1 MNYLPIFV
9 QIKQRPC
16 LVVGGG
22 SIAARKVALLRK
34 AQGEVT
40 VVSPELCDELNA
52 LLAEGKIQ
60 HKSKTFSAE
69 DMDDCVIVIAATNQ
83 RDVNEQVSA
92 LANEKKLPVNVV
104 DNPDLGSFIMP
115 SIIDRS
121 PVQIAISTGGASPV
135 LARLIRTKLEGMIPA
150 AYGRLGALVEGFRDK
165 VKTNFPNVE
174 SRRSFWENIL
184 EGSVAE
190 LVFSGHLE
198 KFYSQQLSVIS
209 SLLSEIPDLE
219 LNLDGYSDRQ
229 GDEAENMQLSVARLQ
244 SVRNYFV
251 AHGID
256 GDRIK
261 VNAYG
266 EKNFV
271 SSPGELAAYVFDR
284 RVVVSFTSP
293 SVNTGSNVAAIADKS
308 SL

>member
-1 MNYLPIFV
+1 MKKTMNKKIISV
-9 QIKQRPC
+9 A
-16 LVVGGG
+16 
-22 SIAARKVALLRK
+22 IAAIISTGSNQVLA
-34 AQGEVT
+34 
-40 VVSPELCDELNA
+40 SPFEDESSSDNAYTEIGIGAIGGA
-52 LLAEGKIQ
+52 LLAGPAGLIIGGVVGSILGGQDDAEEVQAFEDLADYESIMNEE
-60 HKSKTFSAE
+60 SAAVSVNDE
-69 DMDDCVIVIAATNQ
+69 PESIFLASVGSSLPLPVAEQADATNGLKEIISNDLSL
-83 RDVNEQVSA
+83 DVYFKA
-92 LANEKKLPVNVV
+92 
-104 DNPDLGSFIMP
+104 
-115 SIIDRS
+115 
-121 PVQIAISTGGASPV
+121 
-135 LARLIRTKLEGMIPA
+135 
-150 AYGRLGALVEGFRDK
+150 
-165 VKTNFPNVE
+165 
-174 SRRSFWENIL
+174 
-184 EGSVAE
+184 GSVD
-190 LVFSGHLE
+190 LE

-293 SVNTGSNVAAIADKS
+293 SVSTGSSVAAIADKS

>member
-1 MNYLPIFV
+1 MKTLIINYRYFISGGHERYMFDLIEILEKQGHEVIPFSIKSSRNIETPYEKYFAEPLGGQDEAEEVQAFEDLADYESIMNEESAAVSVNDEPESIFLASVGSSLPL
-9 QIKQRPC
+9 P
-16 LVVGGG
+16 
-22 SIAARKVALLRK
+22 VAEQ
-34 AQGEVT
+34 A
-40 VVSPELCDELNA
+40 D
-52 LLAEGKIQ
+52 
-60 HKSKTFSAE
+60 
-69 DMDDCVIVIAATNQ
+69 ATNGLKEIISNDLSL
-83 RDVNEQVSA
+83 DVYFKA
-92 LANEKKLPVNVV
+92 
-104 DNPDLGSFIMP
+104 
-115 SIIDRS
+115 
-121 PVQIAISTGGASPV
+121 
-135 LARLIRTKLEGMIPA
+135 
-150 AYGRLGALVEGFRDK
+150 
-165 VKTNFPNVE
+165 
-174 SRRSFWENIL
+174 
-184 EGSVAE
+184 GSVD
-190 LVFSGHLE
+190 LE

-293 SVNTGSNVAAIADKS
+293 SVSTGSNVAAIADKS